1 MLTKDD
7 KKFLLDNFASKKDID
22 RIDASI
28 GSLKREL
35 KADIADLANAL
46 GAIFQWT
53 DDIHRAIV
61 GKPVKRSAG
70 N

>member
-22 RIDASI
+22 RIDTSI
-28 GSLKREL
+28 GILKREI
-35 KADIADLANAL
+35 KADIAELANAL
-46 GAIFQWT
+46 GVLFQWT
-53 DDIHRAIV
+53 DDIHRAII
-61 GKPVKRSAG
+61 GKPSRKPSE